1 MCARAGDGS
10 SGASEERDAVEGSDE
25 PLAADSEWIGWDSP
39 VRLGAGAGT
48 GTVLAGGVLAGRW
61 PPVVRQILLLY
72 FCFSVQHLFLAT
84 PCHQT
89 SVRHI
94 TSQAMISARTI
105 RAAAKQALAVNAK
118 IVPRV
123 VCTAKCSANV

>member
-39 VRLGAGAGT
+39 VRLGAG
-48 GTVLAGGVLAGRW
+48 AGGVLAGRW

-105 RAAAKQALAVNAK
+105 RAAAKQALAVNAR
-118 IVPRV
+118 IVPRLV
-123 VCTAKCSANV
+123 RALH